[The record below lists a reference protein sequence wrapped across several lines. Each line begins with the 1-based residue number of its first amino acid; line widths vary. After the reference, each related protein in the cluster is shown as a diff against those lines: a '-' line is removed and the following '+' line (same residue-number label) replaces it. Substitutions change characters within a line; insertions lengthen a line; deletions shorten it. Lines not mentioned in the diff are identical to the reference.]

1 VKRTLKKRSKV
12 LEAGKRERYD
22 GSDCAQQLTPYA
34 EDSAGYTVVYAPE
47 YLVVEVDGGTLL
59 CRELMTSKTWSRKFI
74 AVCVAVAVLSVYSMV
89 VLAAP
94 GAKASGELSVSG
106 QVTVNGQKVISGG
119 TLFSDSTISTADQS
133 SASVSIGKLGRVE
146 LSANSNLRLTFT
158 DNSINAMLET
168 GSAHVSTLTGVS
180 VNLTTKDGTV
190 VVDGSKAT
198 SFTVNASRGR
208 TSISTEAGLAQ
219 LRSGGTVKQIAA
231 GESAMAGT
239 PNPQDKDDEGG
250 IHGGALAVLL
260 LAVGGAVAAVI
271 YATTHNNDLNFDGS
285 VTVVSPTK

>member
-1 VKRTLKKRSKV
+1 
-12 LEAGKRERYD
+12 
-22 GSDCAQQLTPYA
+22 
-34 EDSAGYTVVYAPE
+34 
-47 YLVVEVDGGTLL
+47 
-59 CRELMTSKTWSRKFI
+59 MTSKTWSRKFI

-146 LSANSNLRLTFT
+146 LSANSNLRLTFS
-158 DNSINAMLET
+158 DKSINAMLET
-168 GSAHVSTLTGVS
+168 GSAHVSTLAGVS

-198 SFTVNASRGR
+198 SFTVNSSRGR
-208 TSISTEAGLAQ
+208 TSISTETGLAQ
-219 LRSGGTVKQIAA
+219 FRSGGTVKQIAA
-231 GESAMAGT
+231 GESATAGT
-239 PNPQDKDDEGG
+239 PNPQADDDKGMSS
-250 IHGGALAVLL
+250 GALAVLL